1 MELRDL
7 HLIRT
12 VGELKKYLEKLPDDM
27 KLLTLAEY
35 RDKVVF
41 TDEVVAQ
48 VEKFKVEKKKD
59 YDSLG
64 FDFVY
69 DKYIL
74 DKSGEEYLI
83 LGD

>member
-1 MELRDL
+1 MKVRDL
-7 HLIRT
+7 QLIRT

-27 KLLTLAEY
+27 KLLTLSNY
-35 RDKVVF
+35 RNKLVF

-64 FDFVY
+64 FDFIY
-69 DKYIL
+69 DEYIA
-74 DKSGEEYLI
+74 DESGEEYLI

>member
-7 HLIRT
+7 QLIRT
-12 VGELKKYLEKLPDDM
+12 VGELKKYLEKFPEDM
-27 KLLTLAEY
+27 KLLMLSEY

-69 DKYIL
+69 DEYRV
-74 DKSGEEYLI
+74 DESGEEYLI

>member
-1 MELRDL
+1 MDVKELQL
-7 HLIRT
+7 VHT

-27 KLLTLAEY
+27 KLLTLSEY

-64 FDFVY
+64 FDFIY
-69 DKYIL
+69 DEYRV
-74 DKSGEEYLI
+74 DESGEEYLI

>member
-7 HLIRT
+7 QLIRT

-27 KLLTLAEY
+27 KLLTLSEY
-35 RDKVVF
+35 RNKVVF
-41 TDEVVAQ
+41 TDEIVAQ

-64 FDFVY
+64 FDFIY
-69 DKYIL
+69 DEYRV
-74 DKSGEEYLI
+74 DESGEEYLI

>member
-7 HLIRT
+7 QLIRT
-12 VGELKKYLEKLPDDM
+12 VGELKKYLEKLSDDM
-27 KLLTLAEY
+27 KLLTLSEY

-48 VEKFKVEKKKD
+48 IEKFKVEKTKD

>member
-1 MELRDL
+1 MELRNL
-7 HLIRT
+7 QLIRT

-27 KLLTLAEY
+27 KLLTLSEY

-41 TDEVVAQ
+41 TDEVVAE

-69 DKYIL
+69 DKYI
-74 DKSGEEYLI
+74 Y
-83 LGD
+83 

>member
-1 MELRDL
+1 MELRNL
-7 HLIRT
+7 QLIRT
-12 VGELKKYLEKLPDDM
+12 VGELKKYLEKLPDNM
-27 KLLTLAEY
+27 KLLTLSEY

-64 FDFVY
+64 FDFIY
-69 DKYIL
+69 DEYIL

>member
-7 HLIRT
+7 QLIRT

-27 KLLTLAEY
+27 KLLTLSEY

-74 DKSGEEYLI
+74 DESGEEYLI

>member
-7 HLIRT
+7 QLIRT

-27 KLLTLAEY
+27 KLLTLSEY

-64 FDFVY
+64 FNFVY
-69 DKYIL
+69 DEYRV
-74 DKSGEEYLI
+74 DESGEEYLI